1 VLGRQVKDLV
11 GYGVGS
17 IADPGDGLGQCQSGP
32 LGVSEVGRLP
42 PGTDAAKD
50 QLHYLGGNRQPWP
63 WAIVSSFMGSGS
75 AGTLVREWRVR
86 RHRSQMDLALEVGVS
101 PRHLSFVE
109 TGRSKASPELLLALA
124 EHLDVPLRER
134 NGLLLAGGYAP
145 RFSRAALDSAEMER
159 VLLTLQQILAG
170 HDPYPGIVI
179 DRYWNIILAN
189 ASAGRMM
196 EGLPEHLTGPV
207 ANVFRLSLHP
217 EGLARRTLNFEEW
230 ARYLLGQL
238 HRSAR
243 LTGDEVFEGLVAEI
257 TEYPNLSGLDDWHTT
272 ASEEE
277 PELLVPFR
285 MDLGETELSLFTTI
299 TVFGTPQDVTL
310 SELAVEL
317 FYPADQPSELWLR
330 RAGSP
335 LPKG

>member
-1 VLGRQVKDLV
+1 
-11 GYGVGS
+11 
-17 IADPGDGLGQCQSGP
+17 
-32 LGVSEVGRLP
+32 
-42 PGTDAAKD
+42 
-50 QLHYLGGNRQPWP
+50 
-63 WAIVSSFMGSGS
+63 MGSGS

-134 NGLLLAGGYAP
+134 NGILLAGGYAP

-159 VLLTLQQILAG
+159 VLQTLQRILAG
-170 HDPYPGIVI
+170 HDPYPGVVI
-179 DRYWNIILAN
+179 DRYWNIVIAN
-189 ASAGRMM
+189 GSAQRMM
-196 EGLPEHLTGPV
+196 EGLPEYVAGPTP
-207 ANVFRLSLHP
+207 NIFRLSLHP
-217 EGLARRTLNFEEW
+217 EGLAQRTLNFEEW
-230 ARYLLGQL
+230 AGYLLGQL
-238 HRSAR
+238 YRAAR
-243 LTGDEVFEGLVAEI
+243 LTGDEVLDALVAEI
-257 TEYPNLSGLDDWHTT
+257 TKYPNVSGLGDWRLP
-272 ASEEE
+272 ANEDE

-285 MDLGETELSLFTTI
+285 MDVGDTELSLFTTV

-330 RAGSP
+330 RAG
-335 LPKG
+335 